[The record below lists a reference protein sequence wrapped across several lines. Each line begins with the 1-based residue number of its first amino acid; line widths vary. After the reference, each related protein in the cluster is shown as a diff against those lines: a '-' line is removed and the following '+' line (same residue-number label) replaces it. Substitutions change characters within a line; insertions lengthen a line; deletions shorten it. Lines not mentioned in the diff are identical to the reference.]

1 MRTVGVGN
9 GCYSSNVEMKK
20 GKTEK
25 KEWAVVSY
33 ASIKRDEEINCY
45 IEQGNKSLGVL
56 GYTEHS
62 KAHATKV
69 ARQAADI
76 LKELGYGRKEIEL
89 AKIAGYMHDI
99 GNCINRTDHAHSGA
113 LLARSI
119 LVERNMPTKQIA
131 KVITAIGQ
139 HDEKTGTPV
148 DPISAA
154 IILADKTDVR
164 RNRVRNKNKA
174 AFDKHD
180 TVNYAVEHAKLTIDK
195 EKKSI
200 VFAIELDENICSVMD
215 YFEIFLDRMLMCRKA
230 AEQFGMKF
238 KMTANGSK
246 VC

>member
-1 MRTVGVGN
+1 MRTIRAGDGRD
-9 GCYSSNVEMKK
+9 SSNVKKKK
-20 GKTEK
+20 GNK
-25 KEWAVVSY
+25 KELQMISY
-33 ASIKRDEEINCY
+33 ASIKEDEEINCY

-56 GYTEHS
+56 GFTEHS

-99 GNCINRTDHAHSGA
+99 GNCINRIDHAHSGA
-113 LLARSI
+113 ILARN
-119 LVERNMPTKQIA
+119 LLMERKMPIKQVA
-131 KVITAIGQ
+131 KIMTAIGQ

-148 DPISAA
+148 DAISAA

-174 AFDKHD
+174 SFDKHD

-195 EKKSI
+195 EKKVI
-200 VFAIELDENICSVMD
+200 LFAIELDENTCSVMD

-230 AEQFGMKF
+230 AERFGMKF

>member
-1 MRTVGVGN
+1 MRTIRAGDGRD
-9 GCYSSNVEMKK
+9 SSNVKKKK
-20 GKTEK
+20 GNK
-25 KEWAVVSY
+25 KELQMISY
-33 ASIKRDEEINCY
+33 ASIKEDEEINCY

-56 GYTEHS
+56 GFTEHS

-99 GNCINRTDHAHSGA
+99 GNCINRIDHAHSGA
-113 LLARSI
+113 ILARN
-119 LVERNMPTKQIA
+119 LLMERKMPIKQVA
-131 KVITAIGQ
+131 KIMTAIGQ
-139 HDEKTGTPV
+139 
-148 DPISAA
+148 
-154 IILADKTDVR
+154 
-164 RNRVRNKNKA
+164 
-174 AFDKHD
+174 HD

-195 EKKSI
+195 EKKVI
-200 VFAIELDENICSVMD
+200 LFAIELDENTCSVMD

-230 AEQFGMKF
+230 AERFGMKF